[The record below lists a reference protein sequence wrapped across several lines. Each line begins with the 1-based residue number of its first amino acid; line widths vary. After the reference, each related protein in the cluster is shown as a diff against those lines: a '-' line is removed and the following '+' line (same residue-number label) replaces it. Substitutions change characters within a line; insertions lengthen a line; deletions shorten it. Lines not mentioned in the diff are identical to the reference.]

1 METIRIILDVISI
14 AFYSI
19 VIVYVL
25 RRWNR

>member
-1 METIRIILDVISI
+1 MESVRMILDLISI
-14 AFYSI
+14 VFYSI

>member
-14 AFYSI
+14 VFYSI
-19 VIVYVL
+19 VIVYIL

>member
-1 METIRIILDVISI
+1 MESVRMILDVISI
-14 AFYSI
+14 IFYSI

>member
-14 AFYSI
+14 VFYSI

>member
-14 AFYSI
+14 IFYSI

>member
-1 METIRIILDVISI
+1 MESVRMILDVISVI
-14 AFYSI
+14 FYSI

>member
-1 METIRIILDVISI
+1 MESVRMILDLISI
-14 AFYSI
+14 IFYSI

>member
-1 METIRIILDVISI
+1 METVRMILDGISI
-14 AFYSI
+14 IFYSI